1 MNRHALVLVFSN
13 LRHDARVKRQ
23 IAFLKKD
30 FQVTVVAFDGDPGLG
45 VEFIRISQTR
55 LTLFRKALLAAAL
68 LFRRFEL
75 AYRLF
80 HDYGHLTKQL
90 ETRSFDLVVANDADT
105 LPLAFNLA
113 RGARVLFDAHEYS
126 PRHFEDKWWW
136 RLFFQP
142 LYVHLCSTWI
152 PRVSAMTTVGKG
164 LAREYHKHFGHL
176 PEVIT
181 NAPVRSGLTPTP
193 VVDGKI
199 RLVHHG
205 IANPSRR
212 LDLMLDMMKHL
223 DQRFTLDL
231 ILLTSDFASPATRK
245 FIAAFKAEASANP
258 AIRVL
263 PPLPSHEL
271 VAAINHYDIGVF
283 LLPPVNF
290 NYENTLP
297 NKFFEFIQAG
307 LGIAIGPTPEMAA
320 IVNANGLGVVAPDF
334 TAEALARQLNALTG
348 QQVEVF
354 KQAAAQTAP
363 NYCAE
368 VNEEKFRAI
377 IRTLFP

>member
-1 MNRHALVLVFSN
+1 MNRSALVLVFSN

-23 IAFLKKD
+23 ITFLRKD
-30 FQVTVVAFDGDPGLG
+30 FEVTVVAFDDDPGLG
-45 VEFIRISQTR
+45 VEFVPISQTR
-55 LTLFRKALLAAAL
+55 LTPLRKASLAAAL
-68 LFRRFEL
+68 LFRRFDL

-80 HDYGHLTKQL
+80 HDYGHVVKQFNS
-90 ETRSFDLVVANDADT
+90 RSFDLVVANDADT
-105 LPLAFNLA
+105 LPLAFRLA
-113 RGARVLFDAHEYS
+113 RGAKVLFDAHEYS

-136 RLFFQP
+136 RMFFQP
-142 LYVHLCSTWI
+142 FYVHLCNTYI

-164 LAREYHKHFGHL
+164 LAREYHRNFGL
-176 PEVIT
+176 QPEVIT
-181 NAPVRSGLTPTP
+181 NAPVRSGLSPTT
-193 VVDGKI
+193 VLEGRI

-231 ILLTSDFASPATRK
+231 ILLTSDFASPTTKA
-245 FIAAFKAEASANP
+245 FIAAFKSAASKNP

-307 LGIAIGPTPEMAA
+307 LGIAIGPTPEMEA
-320 IVNANGLGVVAPDF
+320 IVNANGLGVVSPDF
-334 TAEALARQLNALTG
+334 TAAGLARQLNGLTRE
-348 QQVEVF
+348 QVEGF
-354 KQAAAQTAP
+354 KSAAARTAP
-363 NYCAE
+363 DHCAE
-368 VNEEKFRAI
+368 VNEEKFRLI
-377 IRTLFP
+377 VRNLFP